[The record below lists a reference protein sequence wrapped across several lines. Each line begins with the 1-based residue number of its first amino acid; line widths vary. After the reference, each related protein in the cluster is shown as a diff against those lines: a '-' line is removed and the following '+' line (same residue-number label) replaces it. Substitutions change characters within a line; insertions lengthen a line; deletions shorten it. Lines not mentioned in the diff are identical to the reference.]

1 VSAPNVILFARGKA
15 LTTDKEKARAFQ
27 CVYAKVSSNVENRR
41 DSRGRL
47 DELGYRSHRSLFRKR
62 RIELKSFK
70 SAVVPPGQQQLPF
83 SMAELDKALSD
94 SALNKAPGEDSI
106 HNEMIVALNKQNRL
120 ALLKVYNQSWEAGD
134 VPQSW
139 KVATIFP
146 LPKPGKDPTK
156 LDSYRPI
163 SLTNVRAKIMERMV
177 TTRLQYDLE
186 GVGVMS
192 PNQSGFRPGRCASDV
207 LQRLTSDVHSGF
219 HKRPFKR
226 TVSALIDYSRAFDKV
241 NHQLLLQI
249 MAASAV
255 HQVVHPIPLQ
265 QIVRS
270 SFRSK
275 CHWQGPARKRGP
287 SGIGKWSD
295 II

>member
-1 VSAPNVILFARGKA
+1 V
-15 LTTDKEKARAFQ
+15 
-27 CVYAKVSSNVENRR
+27 
-41 DSRGRL
+41 
-47 DELGYRSHRSLFRKR
+47 
-62 RIELKSFK
+62 
-70 SAVVPPGQQQLPF
+70 
-83 SMAELDKALSD
+83 AELDKPLSD

-106 HNEMIVALNKQNRL
+106 HNEMIVALNKQNKL

-163 SLTNVRAKIMERMV
+163 SLTNVRAKIMEWMV
-177 TTRLQYDLE
+177 TTRLQYDPE

-192 PNQSGFRPGRCASDV
+192 PNQSGFRLERCASDV

-219 HKRPFKR
+219 HKHPFKR

-249 MAASAV
+249 MARLGLHQQYIKWFTQFLSNRLYAV
-255 HQVVHPIPLQ
+255 RFGQSVTGA
-265 QIVRS
+265 RS
-270 SFRSK
+270 GTQEGSPRD
-275 CHWQGPARKRGP
+275 R
-287 SGIGKWSD
+287 
-295 II
+295 